1 MKKILRKL
9 IICVIVYVTISNLL
23 TALFTSNLKVSLATD
38 ASSNNTAENTSGE
51 AIETMDQE
59 EDNLFDRM
67 YDTFLGGGVLGLV
80 DGITGLLSKFIQVPF
95 LLIGL
100 SLQMIFSALAKLGGN
115 DIEGL
120 LTPDDIIFN
129 RLSITD
135 INFFDINNNNSDII
149 NTIRT
154 NIATW
159 YYVFRIFSIVV
170 LLAVL
175 IYIGIRMT
183 ISTVASDQA
192 QYKRMLKDWAVS
204 FALLFFL
211 NYIIIFTLEANNAF
225 VSILAGQKES
235 TGQVGRARI
244 LNVVPIGEGV
254 TTNLV
259 TMILTGGATKSWGA
273 FVVYFGLLGM
283 TAAYF
288 FMYVKRMLTIGF
300 LIIISPLITITYS
313 IDRVGDSKAQAMNT
327 WLREFM
333 VAVLIQPFH
342 CLIYIVFVSTIIG
355 TMRDTGASLSKLL
368 LAVVCMSFVW
378 QAEKIIKE
386 IFGLHDKT
394 GIGDAIGAWATVKAA
409 AGAATK
415 LGGAA
420 GSAIANTQFGQNISN
435 RAGAGARRVANSIN
449 NSSNAVI
456 RTLGRTTGKIGG
468 AVARHGTPIAAGVA
482 AASMEMG
489 AGTPANAAHVGF
501 EAYDV
506 AHTLMFGKPGSDG
519 SAQAINAA
527 QKNLSKT
534 VDSLSRNNYH
544 RFNQNGSS
552 AANKAAMKTY
562 AQSLISA
569 NLDNLE
575 RSITMTLS
583 SLTSDP
589 RFASTYD
596 INTSAGQEN
605 IRRLQDLAYDENFDF
620 RTAINPRTGTNVF
633 DNKEKAVITAIQ
645 TRNFAKD
652 LQALHKQ
659 HQAAGR
665 NNPRQNVDDFL
676 DKLNYNTIP

>member
-23 TALFTSNLKVSLATD
+23 TSLFTSNLNVSLATG
-38 ASSNNTAENTSGE
+38 SNTSNE
-51 AIETMDQE
+51 AIETMDPD
-59 EDNLFDRM
+59 EDTLW
-67 YDTFLGGGVLGLV
+67 DTVSSKLIGAGLAVV
-80 DGITGLLSKFIQVPF
+80 DGIVGLLSKFIQVPF

-100 SLQMIFSALAKLGGN
+100 ALQMLFSAIAKLGGN
-115 DIEGL
+115 DINGL

-225 VSILAGQKES
+225 VGILSGQKEAA
-235 TGQVGRARI
+235 GQVGRARI
-244 LNVVPIGEGV
+244 LNVIPIGEGV

-259 TMILTGGATKSWGA
+259 TMILTGGATKSWAA

-288 FMYVKRMLTIGF
+288 FLYVKRMLTIGF

-313 IDRVGDSKAQAMNT
+313 IDRAGDSKAQAMNT
-327 WLREFM
+327 WLKEFM
-333 VAVLIQPFH
+333 VGVLIQPFH

-378 QAEKIIKE
+378 QAEKIVKE
-386 IFGLHDKT
+386 IFGLKDNT
-394 GIGDAIGAWATVKAA
+394 GIGEAIGAWATVKAA
-409 AGAATK
+409 AGVAGQ
-415 LGGAA
+415 LGSRV
-420 GSAIANTQFGQNISN
+420 GSAVGNTRFGQNISN
-435 RAGAGARRVANSIN
+435 TVARTTNRAANSVN
-449 NSSNAVI
+449 NSNNAFI
-456 RTLGRTTGKIGG
+456 RSAGRFAGSVGG
-468 AVARHGTPIAAGVA
+468 GMVRHGIPTAASVA
-482 AASMEMG
+482 TASMEMG
-489 AGTPANAAHVGF
+489 AGTPANAAHVAAETYGVV
-501 EAYDV
+501 DK
-506 AHTLMFGKPGSDG
+506 LMNGEPGSDG
-519 SAQAINAA
+519 SPEAIRAA
-527 QKNLSKT
+527 QRNLSRT
-534 VDSLSRNNYH
+534 VDNLSRNNYH
-544 RFNQNGSS
+544 TFNQQGSS
-552 AANKAAMKTY
+552 AANKAEMRRY
-562 AQSLISA
+562 AERLLNTNLDTLDRNIRMSLDSLI
-569 NLDNLE
+569 NNN
-575 RSITMTLS
+575 
-583 SLTSDP
+583 P
-589 RFASTYD
+589 GVYD
-596 INTSAGQEN
+596 LNTSEGQER
-605 IRRLQDLAYDENFDF
+605 IRQLQDLAYDENFDF
-620 RTAINPRTGTNVF
+620 GTTANPRINPMTGNPYTNQ
-633 DNKEKAVITAIQ
+633 EKAVITAIQ
-645 TRNFAKD
+645 TRNFARD
-652 LQALHKQ
+652 LQALHSQ
-659 HQAAGR
+659 HRAAGR
-665 NNPRQNVDDFL
+665 NNPGQDVDNFL
-676 DKLNYNTIP
+676 DGLNYNTP